1 MRAAFWRGRAA
12 RSDRLAC
19 RDAVRLMTD
28 FLDGALSAS
37 DAARLADHLA
47 GCPHCSE
54 YLRQLRM
61 TAELAGVTE
70 SAPDAATA
78 ESLAALYRQWRAE
91 ST

>member
-1 MRAAFWRGRAA
+1 MRVAFWRGRTA

-37 DAARLADHLA
+37 DAARLAEHLA

-54 YLRQLRM
+54 YLGQLRM
-61 TAELAGVTE
+61 TADLAGAPE
-70 SAPDAATA
+70 SALDAATTA
-78 ESLAALYRQWRAE
+78 SLAALYRQWRAE